1 VSVAPIEPPGIAA
14 ALARIQEIQEQIAPP
29 PAASQGTA
37 AQGAFASALAA
48 AQGAQAAPGTQ
59 LASELPTL
67 RYAAP
72 GGSPYGLGPG
82 SVAAAGQVG
91 QVQIGAGTP
100 LGQRI
105 AQIAAAELGVS
116 EAPQGSNDGPRI
128 AQYRQATAGAGVG
141 PWCSYFTSWVA
152 ASAGVPV
159 GQQGQGL
166 GWVPDVSRWGQETGR
181 WIPASG
187 GVPAV
192 GDLVVFD
199 RNGDGLHDH
208 IGVVTNVRPDGG
220 FETVEGNSSDRV
232 SARSYAAGGAA
243 GFVRLG

>member
-1 VSVAPIEPPGIAA
+1 VSVAPIEQPGIAA
-14 ALARIQEIQEQIAPP
+14 AMARIQEIQDQIVPP
-29 PAASQGTA
+29 PVASGNAA
-37 AQGAFASALAA
+37 AQGTFASALAA

-59 LASELPTL
+59 LANELPALGYGATG
-67 RYAAP
+67 A
-72 GGSPYGLGPG
+72 SPYAVGP
-82 SVAAAGQVG
+82 AAATGPVAP
-91 QVQIGAGTP
+91 VQIGAGTP

-105 AQIAAAELGVS
+105 AQVAAAELGVT
-116 EAPQGSNDGPRI
+116 EAPPGSNDGPRI
-128 AQYRQATAGAGVG
+128 AQYRQSTAGAGVG
-141 PWCSYFTSWVA
+141 PWCSYFTSWVTA
-152 ASAGVPV
+152 NAGAPL
-159 GQQGQGL
+159 GYQGQGF
-166 GWVPDVSRWGQETGR
+166 GWVPDVSRWAQQTGR

-232 SARSYAAGGAA
+232 SARSYGAGEAA

>member
-1 VSVAPIEPPGIAA
+1 MAPIEQPGIAA
-14 ALARIQEIQEQIAPP
+14 TLARIQEIQEQIAPP
-29 PAASQGTA
+29 PAASGNTA
-37 AQGAFASALAA
+37 AQGTFASALAA

-59 LASELPTL
+59 LANELPAL
-67 RYAAP
+67 GYGAP
-72 GGSPYGLGPG
+72 GASPYTVGPA
-82 SVAAAGQVG
+82 VATGPVG
-91 QVQIGAGTP
+91 PVQIGAGTP

-105 AQIAAAELGVS
+105 AQIAATELGVA
-116 EAPQGSNDGPRI
+116 EAPPGSNDGPRI
-128 AQYRQATAGAGVG
+128 AQYRQSTAGAGVG

-159 GQQGQGL
+159 GHQGQGL